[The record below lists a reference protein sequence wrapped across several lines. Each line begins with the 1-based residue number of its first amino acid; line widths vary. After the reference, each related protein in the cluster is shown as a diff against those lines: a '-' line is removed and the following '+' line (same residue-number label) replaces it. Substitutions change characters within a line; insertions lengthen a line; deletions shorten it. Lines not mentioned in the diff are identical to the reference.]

1 MKCKH
6 TRRAIRSLICGETA
20 DVPAIRRHL
29 EECDRCQAKYRPVLA
44 IVRSFE
50 DVPAPRLGEEEWG
63 KFSAELRARIEREQ
77 PQPVGW
83 RRALALRLGEWK
95 FTWFRREFAASLAV
109 IALLVSVAV
118 LTPRFWT
125 SEEKPRIVAEKPV
138 VLPAPSPPD
147 VVLPPT
153 AEDAISILGDVGFV
167 TGVISGNIQPGD
179 FIGGRELDAE
189 RIIEALDYLLPLS

>member
-1 MKCKH
+1 MKCKD
-6 TRRAIRSLICGETA
+6 TRRAIRSLIYGEAA
-20 DVPAIRRHL
+20 DVPAIGRHL
-29 EECDRCQAKYRPVLA
+29 EECDRCRAKYGSVLA

-50 DVPAPRLGEEEWG
+50 DVSTPRLGEEEWG
-63 KFSAELRARIEREQ
+63 KFSADLRARIERER

-83 RRALALRLGEWK
+83 RRALALRVGEWR
-95 FTWFRREFAASLAV
+95 FTRFRKEFAASLV
-109 IALLVSVAV
+109 VMALLVSVAV
-118 LTPRFWT
+118 LTPRFR
-125 SEEKPRIVAEKPV
+125 SGEETPQIVVEKPV
-138 VLPAPSPPD
+138 ELPAPSPPD

-153 AEDAISILGDVGFV
+153 AEDAISVLGDVGFV